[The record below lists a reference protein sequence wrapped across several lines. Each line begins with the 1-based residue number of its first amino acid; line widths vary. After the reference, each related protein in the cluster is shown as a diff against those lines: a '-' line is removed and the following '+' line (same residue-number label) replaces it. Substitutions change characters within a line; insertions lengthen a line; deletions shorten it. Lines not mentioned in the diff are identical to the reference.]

1 MKEELL
7 KLHKNAIALQEVMKF
22 TYLSDDN
29 KISQYGGFGNFAR
42 KYHELFVR
50 VPASIDRSL
59 LDRYD
64 IDKMPNPNSL
74 TWPQQ
79 KNIFD
84 GILLNVGLLISI
96 LENNLD
102 LKTSKIE
109 ELKNFLSSH
118 LRKVVFEIPDGE
130 KEIQDSIEKLLIGR
144 GYSKGIDYDRETGRV
159 KVSIKEFIPD
169 FIFPKISLALE
180 VKFSKDKKAKS
191 IVDEINADILAY
203 SKDYSNLLFLIY
215 DLGTI
220 RDEAEFKNDLDNKN
234 SIHVI
239 IVKH

>member
-118 LRKVVFEIPDGE
+118 L
-130 KEIQDSIEKLLIGR
+130 Q
-144 GYSKGIDYDRETGRV
+144 
-159 KVSIKEFIPD
+159 
-169 FIFPKISLALE
+169 
-180 VKFSKDKKAKS
+180 
-191 IVDEINADILAY
+191 
-203 SKDYSNLLFLIY
+203 
-215 DLGTI
+215 
-220 RDEAEFKNDLDNKN
+220 
-234 SIHVI
+234 
-239 IVKH
+239 